1 MPLPTVA
8 EDKNG
13 ASKKDSSNVDGGG
26 LTGSILDVAPPLQ
39 ENLHPNHVLFK
50 KMESLVERMQD
61 EKEGVPIKNAKSFM
75 SKQPSVFTGADLT
88 QWLIKSYDID
98 ESEAVNLASLTAA
111 HGYFFPIDAHN
122 LTVTNDGA
130 FYRFQTPYF
139 WPSNCWEPENTDYAV
154 YLCKRTMLNKT
165 RLELADYEAESLSKL
180 QKMFSRNWEFIFMQA
195 EAQAKV
201 DRKRDKMERKILDS
215 QERAFW
221 DVHRP
226 MPGSVNTTEIDIRKS
241 CKLHKPLKTRKAN
254 YNVPGGRLSPSLA
267 SKKNSVSNGP
277 GTTATGDD
285 TNNNSASGTD
295 NNAAGTPTPSDK
307 SQSGGGGAEKK
318 LSTSSIPPMGLLNA
332 QSTLEELHQMRDTL
346 KLRLNKSHVKMSK
359 VADFLIQ
366 SCEQYRE
373 YDPMLTPAEP
383 SNPWISE
390 ETTFWDLEKNTKDY
404 STRRVKRWAFSIDEV
419 LRDPAGKEQF
429 AKFLAKEYSIE
440 NLNFYNN
447 VYELKKVSEKEVVEK
462 VKAIWAEFLDPNS
475 ALSPVNIDSKCM
487 DKTRKEVFAT
497 PGRHTF
503 DDARDHIYK
512 LMRSDSY
519 PRFIKSEQYKELIAA
534 KRKEYERAASADK
547 SGGLKRK
554 PMKPQFS
561 VVSTSSKN

>member
-1 MPLPTVA
+1 MPLPPVA
-8 EDKNG
+8 EINNG
-13 ASKKDSSNVDGGG
+13 SSKRISSDNGTTPTTGTASM
-26 LTGSILDVAPPLQ
+26 LDTTPPLQ
-39 ENLHPNHVLFK
+39 ENVHPNHALFK
-50 KMESLVERMQD
+50 KMELLVERMQD

-75 SKQPSVFTGADLT
+75 SKVPSVFTGADLV
-88 QWLIKSYDID
+88 QWLMKTYDVD
-98 ESEAVNLASLTAA
+98 ESVSEAVSLASLTAA
-111 HGYFFPIDAHN
+111 HGYFFPIDGHN
-122 LTVTNDGA
+122 LTVTNDGT

-254 YNVPGGRLSPSLA
+254 YNVPGGRLSPSLLN
-267 SKKNSVSNGP
+267 KKNSLVNGQASSP
-277 GTTATGDD
+277 HTTTTATADD
-285 TNNNSASGTD
+285 SNNNQDTG
-295 NNAAGTPTPSDK
+295 
-307 SQSGGGGAEKK
+307 SGGGAPGKK
-318 LSTSSIPPMGLLNA
+318 TSVSGSPPMSGVDLA
-332 QSTLEELHQMRDTL
+332 ASSSEDLHQMRDLL
-346 KLRLNKSHVKMSK
+346 KHRLNKSHVKMSK

-366 SCEQYRE
+366 SCEQYKE

-440 NLNFYNN
+440 NLNFYNQ
-447 VYELKKVSEKEVVEK
+447 VHELKKVSEKEVVEK

-487 DKTRKEVFAT
+487 DKTRKET
-497 PGRHTF
+497 QGPNPGRHTF

-519 PRFIKSEQYKELIAA
+519 PRFIKSEQYRELIAA
-534 KRKEYERAASADK
+534 KRKTRS
-547 SGGLKRK
+547 LMPIRL
-554 PMKPQFS
+554 
-561 VVSTSSKN
+561 STSTSPTNTS

>member
-1 MPLPTVA
+1 MSLAPVA
-8 EDKNG
+8 EGKNG
-13 ASKKDSSNVDGGG
+13 ASKKDLNGDGSGGG
-26 LTGSILDVAPPLQ
+26 GYTGSILDSAPPLQ

-61 EKEGVPIKNAKSFM
+61 DKDGVPIKNAKSFM

-88 QWLIKSYDID
+88 HWLIKGYEID

-122 LTVTNDGA
+122 LTVTNDGT

-267 SKKNSVSNGP
+267 SKKSGISNGP
-277 GTTATGDD
+277 PGVTDD
-285 TNNNSASGTD
+285 SNNNSGRTADSNSD
-295 NNAAGTPTPSDK
+295 NK
-307 SQSGGGGAEKK
+307 STGGGSLLEKK
-318 LSTSSIPPMGLLNA
+318 LSTSSMPPVGEIDS

-359 VADFLIQ
+359 VAEFLIQ

-373 YDPMLTPAEP
+373 YDPVMTPAEP

-447 VYELKKVSEKEVVEK
+447 VYALKKVSEKEVVEK
-462 VKAIWAEFLDPNS
+462 VKAIWTEFLDPNS

-487 DKTRKEVFAT
+487 DKARKEVIAS

-534 KRKEYERAASADK
+534 KRKTRS
-547 SGGLKRK
+547 LMPIRL
-554 PMKPQFS
+554 
-561 VVSTSSKN
+561 STSSSPTNTS